1 MKSVPLNLVR
11 IALLSTAAA
20 LAPLT
25 LVAQDPMVPPASGNL
40 PNQQQQSP
48 AMQDSSGAPGTTAQ
62 MIRDKMFLRK
72 AVAGGLAEVQLGLL
86 AVQKAESPEVKAFGQ
101 KMVTDHSALNEDLRP
116 IADTL
121 GVMLPKKIS
130 KEDQAEY
137 DKLSGLS
144 GVDFDTEYLTFMVKD
159 HHQDLREFREEVANT
174 SEPLLKEAV
183 TKGAAVIREHKMM
196 VEQLARARGIQ
207 VPVRKPP
214 AGPDHQ

>member
-1 MKSVPLNLVR
+1 MKSVALNPIR
-11 IALLSTAAA
+11 IAVLSTAAA

-25 LVAQDPMVPPASGNL
+25 LVAQDPMIPPASGNL

-48 AMQDSSGAPGTTAQ
+48 AMRDSSGAPGMTAQ

-144 GVDFDTEYLTFMVKD
+144 GIDFDTEYLTFMVKD

-174 SEPLLKEAV
+174 SEPLLKDAV

-214 AGPDHQ
+214 ASPGQ

>member
-1 MKSVPLNLVR
+1 MKSVPLNQVR

-20 LAPLT
+20 LAPLM

-48 AMQDSSGAPGTTAQ
+48 AVQDSSGAPGMTAQ

-144 GVDFDTEYLTFMVKD
+144 GIDFDTEYLTFMVKD

-174 SEPLLKEAV
+174 SEPLLKDAV

-214 AGPDHQ
+214 ASPGQ

>member
-1 MKSVPLNLVR
+1 MKSVALNPIR
-11 IALLSTAAA
+11 IAVLSTAAA

-25 LVAQDPMVPPASGNL
+25 LVAQDPMIPPASGNL

-48 AMQDSSGAPGTTAQ
+48 AMQDSSGAPGMTAQ

-86 AVQKAESPEVKAFGQ
+86 AVQKAESPEVKDFGQ
-101 KMVTDHSALNEDLRP
+101 KMVTDHNALNEDLRP
-116 IADTL
+116 VADSL

-130 KEDQAEY
+130 KEDQAEH

-144 GVDFDTEYLTFMVKD
+144 GSDFDTEYLTFMVKD

-174 SEPLLKEAV
+174 SEPLLKDAV
-183 TKGAAVIREHKMM
+183 TKGAAVIREHTKM
-196 VEQLARARGIQ
+196 VDQLARARGIQ
-207 VPVRKPP
+207 VPVRKPS
-214 AGPDHQ
+214 AGPGQ